1 MYRGRVSDMDS
12 PHYGDREWIRMRT
25 VQSAL
30 LRYAEHKSEIA
41 DLEEMLWPNGHGY
54 DTPAVQT
61 GRTSDPTAKL
71 ATDLIR
77 VSGRK
82 HRLEKWNAAI
92 DKLYTLMRVDDV
104 ANGRTHGIAHMM
116 RCLFIEPDESL
127 SVQEREKRML
137 AELDAPKSYRR
148 WRYRVED
155 ELFRMAYGRPPNL
168 KA

>member
-12 PHYGDREWIRMRT
+12 PHFRDPEWIRMRT

-41 DLEEMLWPNGHGY
+41 DLEEMLWPRGRGY
-54 DTPAVQT
+54 DSPTVQT

-71 ATDLIR
+71 ATDL
-77 VSGRK
+77 VKLSGRK
-82 HRLEKWNAAI
+82 TRLEKWNAAI
-92 DKLYTLMRVDDV
+92 DRLYARMRADDV
-104 ANGRTHGIAHMM
+104 ANGRTNGIAYMM
-116 RCLFIEPDESL
+116 RCLFVEPDES
-127 SVQEREKRML
+127 VDMREREKRML
-137 AELDAPKSYRR
+137 AGLDSPKSYRR

-155 ELFRMAYGRPPNL
+155 ELFQMAYGRPPEL